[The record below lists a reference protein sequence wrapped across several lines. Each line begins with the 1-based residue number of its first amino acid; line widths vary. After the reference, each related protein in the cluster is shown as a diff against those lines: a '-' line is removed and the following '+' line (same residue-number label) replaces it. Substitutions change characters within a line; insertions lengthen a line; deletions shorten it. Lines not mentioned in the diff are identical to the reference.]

1 MTSAKTLS
9 LLYYNDYY
17 IRYHIQDPRGIQ
29 SHCQRGSS
37 RVFSLKFRKR
47 HEGYFTNASLFVHP
61 LRGDVRN
68 QRDIRNNHRRP
79 SCSPDASLNREAWVS
94 GVRSWMKC
102 SK

>member
-37 RVFSLKFRKR
+37 RVSSLKFGIDTKVILPTPVCLLILYTVIA
-47 HEGYFTNASLFVHP
+47 GTNEIYVTII
-61 LRGDVRN
+61 GDLPVLLT
-68 QRDIRNNHRRP
+68 P
-79 SCSPDASLNREAWVS
+79 V
-94 GVRSWMKC
+94 
-102 SK
+102 